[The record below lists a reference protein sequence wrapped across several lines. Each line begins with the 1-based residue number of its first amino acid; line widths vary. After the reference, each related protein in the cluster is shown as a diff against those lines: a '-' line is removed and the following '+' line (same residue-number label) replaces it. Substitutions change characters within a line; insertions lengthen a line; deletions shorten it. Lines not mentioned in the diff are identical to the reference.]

1 MNLRRHSLE
10 SQESMLGLSV
20 TQPNT
25 VSWFEL
31 EDSVE
36 AFADLGDSATN
47 RILRINLGVQAESR

>member
-36 AFADLGDSATN
+36 ALANLGDSATN